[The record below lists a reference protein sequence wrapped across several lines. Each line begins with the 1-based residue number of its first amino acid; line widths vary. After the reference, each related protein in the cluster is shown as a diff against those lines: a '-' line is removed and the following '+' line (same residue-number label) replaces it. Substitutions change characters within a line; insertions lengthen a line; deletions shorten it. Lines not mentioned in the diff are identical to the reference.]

1 MAGVLEALIE
11 GLAIHK
17 YEDWL
22 IFDQRLRAV
31 LNSGEARKIPVFRKI
46 WGAGEEFY
54 LDTVTGDVYVYVA
67 PDSPGLPKWER
78 VDAFEKPR
86 RLPIHASGLSE
97 IAIGTWRSVDAMR
110 LQSFLSR
117 LLRLGEVE
125 VIGATSKAPA
135 DNATERRFRDLL
147 TGQVYKLTRRSNGE
161 FEWIRLSDEAG
172 STPLQ

>member
-54 LDTVTGDVYVYVA
+54 YVA

-97 IAIGTWRSVDAMR
+97 IVIGTWRSVDAMR
-110 LQSFLSR
+110 LKSFLSR
-117 LLRLGEVE
+117 LLHRGEVE
-125 VIGATSKAPA
+125 AIEATSEAPA

-161 FEWIRLSDEAG
+161 FEWIRLSDDAG